1 MNEVTRDYYADDGD
15 KYMDDGNGANWVH
28 DRGDGDGYEG
38 QTTWTD
44 EVSSEGAKERTNGQ
58 VT

>member
-1 MNEVTRDYYADDGD
+1 MARGAGHDRGNRSMGNRWLYVRVNEVTRDHYVDDGD

-38 QTTWTD
+38 
-44 EVSSEGAKERTNGQ
+44 
-58 VT
+58 